1 MSDSIQDLRA
11 FSVKVFDSIVEYL
24 NDNESINDHYGVY
37 IDLGNSVEVIQE
49 TEARDRNN
57 FYPLKQLIRIADEG
71 GWEPDGDSI
80 DDMASNY
87 FFVR

>member
-11 FSVKVFDSIVEYL
+11 LSVKVFDTIEEYL
-24 NDNESINDHYGVY
+24 KDNESIDDHYGVY

-80 DDMASNY
+80 DDTASNY